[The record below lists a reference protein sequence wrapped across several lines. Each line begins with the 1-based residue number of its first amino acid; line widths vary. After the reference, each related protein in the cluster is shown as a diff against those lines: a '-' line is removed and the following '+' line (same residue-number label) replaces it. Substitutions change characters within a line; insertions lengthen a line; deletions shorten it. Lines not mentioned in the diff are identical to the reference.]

1 MSTCAQD
8 NYVDMQSTNSIDIGK
23 FTDKRPTNTRLNAT
37 YMYIIN
43 MFLFNN
49 TVYTDFLKRHCPIPS
64 YIKKV
69 NHFQNTDKI
78 SY

>member
-8 NYVDMQSTNSIDIGK
+8 NYVDMQYTNSIDIGK

-49 TVYTDFLKRHCPIPS
+49 TVYTDLKRETLSNSKLHQKS
-64 YIKKV
+64 KSFSKYR
-69 NHFQNTDKI
+69 
-78 SY
+78 

>member
-8 NYVDMQSTNSIDIGK
+8 NYVDMQYTNSIDIGK

-49 TVYTDFLKRHCPIPS
+49 TVYTDFKETLSNSKLHQKSKSFSKYR
-64 YIKKV
+64 
-69 NHFQNTDKI
+69 
-78 SY
+78 

>member
-8 NYVDMQSTNSIDIGK
+8 NYVDMQYTNSIDIGK
-23 FTDKRPTNTRLNAT
+23 FTNKRPTNTRLNAT
-37 YMYIIN
+37 YMYIIDT
-43 MFLFNN
+43 FLFNN
-49 TVYTDFLKRHCPIPS
+49 TVYTDLKRHCPIPS

>member
-8 NYVDMQSTNSIDIGK
+8 NYVDMQYSNSIDIGK

-37 YMYIIN
+37 YMCIIN
-43 MFLFNN
+43 IFLFNN
-49 TVYTDFLKRHCPIPS
+49 TVYTDLKRHCPIPS